1 MGYRVKTMLSRHA
14 SSLYWLGR
22 YQERAEYLARHL
34 QVKYFSTIDSMM
46 TDYRDLTLRSIL
58 FMSSGVAPE
67 NRSYDE
73 GDILW
78 EVAINMD
85 SQTSILKYLKEVRE
99 NTKGVRNLISNELW
113 ETVNKNFHFANNF
126 NSEYLKSRGLY
137 EFTHGVQ
144 ENSASFHAK
153 LESTLLHDNVWAFI
167 KLGIEIERIYQVIRS
182 LNNTLIDINAVAGAN
197 ESETMENYQWLTTL
211 QTLEAVDMTRKIFN
225 TSVKRDN
232 TCEFLISN
240 KEFPRSILF
249 CFEQVKS
256 IVLKIK
262 NAPLDI
268 SHRPKSLEYKI
279 AKISSEL
286 QYLEYDQ
293 MDVSLGD
300 FLSNMMKKVIVI
312 NDLIHEDF
320 FDYK

>member
-1 MGYRVKTMLSRHA
+1 MLSRHA

-34 QVKYFSTIDSMM
+34 QVKYFSTIDSTM
-46 TDYRDLTLRSIL
+46 TEYRDLTLRSIL
-58 FMSSGVAPE
+58 YMSSGIARE
-67 NRSYDE
+67 NRPYDE

-85 SQTSILKYLKEVRE
+85 SQTSILNYLKEVRE
-99 NTKGVRNLISNELW
+99 NAKGVRNLISNEIW
-113 ETVNKNFHFANNF
+113 EATNKNYHFAYNF

-144 ENSASFHAK
+144 ENAASFHAK

-167 KLGIEIERIYQVIRS
+167 KLGVEIERVYQVIRS
-182 LNNTLIDINAVAGAN
+182 LNNTLIDIKALIGEN
-197 ESETMENYQWLTTL
+197 ENETIENYQWLTTL

-225 TSVKRDN
+225 KSVKRDN

-249 CFEQVKS
+249 CFEQVRS
-256 IVLKIK
+256 IILKIK
-262 NAPLDI
+262 NSPLDI
-268 SHRPKSLEYKI
+268 SHKPKSLEYKV

-293 MDVSLGD
+293 ISGSLD
-300 FLSNMMKKVIVI
+300 EFLSKMMNKVIVI